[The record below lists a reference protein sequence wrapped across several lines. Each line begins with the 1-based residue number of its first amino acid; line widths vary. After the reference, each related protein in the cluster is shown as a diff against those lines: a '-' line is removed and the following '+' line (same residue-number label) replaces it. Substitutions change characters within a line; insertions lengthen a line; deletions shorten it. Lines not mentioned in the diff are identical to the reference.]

1 MIRVVADT
9 NVYVSAIIFGGTCE
23 AILALAQADVLELFL
38 SPDIQRELKA
48 VLTQTFGWTQSQ
60 VREALA
66 EVHALASLVR
76 PSVRLSGIL
85 GHDQDHRIL
94 ECALAAR
101 ADFLVTGDKKH
112 LQPLKTFR
120 GIRIVSPR
128 QFLDLLRHTSA
139 RS

>member
-23 AILALAQADVLELFL
+23 AILALTRAGVVDLYL
-38 SPDIQRELKA
+38 SPAIQRELKD
-48 VLTQTFGWTQSQ
+48 VLAHTFGWTQPQ

-66 EVHALASLVR
+66 EVRALASLVR
-76 PSVRLSGIL
+76 PAVRLSGIL
-85 GHDQDHRIL
+85 PHDQDHRIL
-94 ECALAAR
+94 ECALAAQ

-128 QFLDLLRHTSA
+128 EFLDLLRGA
-139 RS
+139 GD